1 MINLKKR
8 LSSVFNEIESGST
21 VADIGCDHGK
31 LSCKLL
37 QSGVAKKVI
46 AVDISA
52 ESLEKTKVLKE
63 KLNLDNLET
72 RVGDGLSVIKKG
84 EVDTIV
90 IAGMGGM
97 EIIKI
102 LSEAKNTFNKYIFV
116 PHTNEKELRIFLM
129 DKFEIQKDYLIKESD
144 KFYNVIVS
152 VPGKSDLTEE
162 EIEFGKNKGN
172 IVLSELLNKK
182 LNEYTSYL
190 LKAEDKTELTK
201 KIELIKRVL
210 KNV

>member
-1 MINLKKR
+1 MINLKER
-8 LSSVFNEIESGST
+8 LNSVFNEIESGER

-37 QSGVAKKVI
+37 QEGLAEKVI

-63 KLNLDNLET
+63 KLNLSNLET
-72 RVGDGLSVIKKG
+72 RVGDGLTVIGKN

-102 LSEAKNTFNKYIFV
+102 LSESKNIFSKYVFV
-116 PHTNEKELRIFLM
+116 PHTNDKELRLYLM
-129 DKFEIQKDYLIKESD
+129 DKFEIKKDYLIKENN
-144 KFYNVIVS
+144 KFYNVIVCT
-152 VPGKSDLTEE
+152 PGKSNLSEE
-162 EIEFGKNKGN
+162 EIEFGKNKN
-172 IVLSELLNKK
+172 NPILVELLNKR

-190 LKAEDKTELTK
+190 LKAEDKTELIK